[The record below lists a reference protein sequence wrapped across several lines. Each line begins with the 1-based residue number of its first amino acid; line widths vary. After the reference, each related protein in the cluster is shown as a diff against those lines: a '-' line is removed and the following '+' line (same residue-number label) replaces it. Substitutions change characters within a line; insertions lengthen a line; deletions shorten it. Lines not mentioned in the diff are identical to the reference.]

1 MGTEYLVEVG
11 NAGAC
16 RASRSGAVSRAAPRR
31 WWALASLAAAGL
43 LGACNAN
50 EYVTS
55 AAGPLDPNSRT
66 VFTLALLPDSVSG
79 CIMADPSMTRPMTV
93 TVNDDKA
100 VLLTSGGIHY
110 DLTRVAP
117 QVYAGG
123 YWVKI
128 QADLST
134 VPKRLTISNDDHSC
148 NWMATAP

>member
-1 MGTEYLVEVG
+1 M
-11 NAGAC
+11 
-16 RASRSGAVSRAAPRR
+16 RPAPRQ
-31 WWALASLAAAGL
+31 WWTIPSLAAAGL

-55 AAGPLDPNSRT
+55 TAGPSDPNSRT
-66 VFTLALLPDSVSG
+66 VFTLSVLPDSVSG
-79 CIMADPSMTRPMTV
+79 CILADPSMTRPMTV
-93 TVNDDKA
+93 TVKDDKA

-128 QADLST
+128 RADLSVT
-134 VPKRLTISNDDHSC
+134 PKRLTISSDDRSC
-148 NWMATAP
+148 NWMATSP

>member
-1 MGTEYLVEVG
+1 M
-11 NAGAC
+11 
-16 RASRSGAVSRAAPRR
+16 
-31 WWALASLAAAGL
+31 AGL
-43 LGACNAN
+43 LGSCNAN
-50 EYVTS
+50 EYVTTT
-55 AAGPLDPNSRT
+55 AGPLDPNSRT
-66 VFTLALLPDSVSG
+66 VFTLALLPDSVTG

-100 VLLTSGGIHY
+100 VLLTAGGIHY

-128 QADLST
+128 HADLSV
-134 VPKRLTISNDDHSC
+134 VPKRLAISNDDHSC

>member
-1 MGTEYLVEVG
+1 MGVAL
-11 NAGAC
+11 
-16 RASRSGAVSRAAPRR
+16 RSAPR
-31 WWALASLAAAGL
+31 WWWTIPALALAGL

-55 AAGPLDPNSRT
+55 TAGPMDPNSRT
-66 VFTLALLPDSVSG
+66 VFTLAVAPDSVSG
-79 CIMADPSMTRPMTV
+79 CILADPSMTRPMTV
-93 TVNDDKA
+93 TVKDDKA

-128 QADLST
+128 RADLSV
-134 VPKRLTISNDDHSC
+134 VPKKLTISNDDRSC

>member
-1 MGTEYLVEVG
+1 MGVAL
-11 NAGAC
+11 
-16 RASRSGAVSRAAPRR
+16 RPIPRR
-31 WWALASLAAAGL
+31 WWTIPFLAAAGL

-55 AAGPLDPNSRT
+55 TAGPLDPDSRT
-66 VFTLALLPDSVSG
+66 TFTLAVLPDSVAG
-79 CIMADPSMTRPMTV
+79 CILADPSMTRPMTV
-93 TVNDDKA
+93 TVKDDKA

-128 QADLST
+128 RADLSV
-134 VPKRLTISNDDHSC
+134 VPKRLTISNDDRSC
-148 NWMATAP
+148 NWMATSP

>member
-1 MGTEYLVEVG
+1 MRKECLVDVG
-11 NAGAC
+11 NSARRVGRGC
-16 RASRSGAVSRAAPRR
+16 AVSRR
-31 WWALASLAAAGL
+31 WWTIPSFVMAAL

-55 AAGPLDPNSRT
+55 TAGPMDPNSRT
-66 VFTLALLPDSVSG
+66 VFTLALLPDSVTG

-110 DLTRVAP
+110 DLTRVSP

-128 QADLST
+128 HADLSV
-134 VPKRLTISNDDHSC
+134 VPKRLAISNDDHSC

>member
-1 MGTEYLVEVG
+1 MGGILKPES
-11 NAGAC
+11 C
-16 RASRSGAVSRAAPRR
+16 R
-31 WWALASLAAAGL
+31 WWTTLFLAAAGL

-55 AAGPLDPNSRT
+55 TAGPLDPNSRT
-66 VFTLALLPDSVSG
+66 VFTLSVLPDSVSG
-79 CIMADPSMTRPMTV
+79 CILADPSMTRPMTV
-93 TVNDDKA
+93 TVKDDKA

-128 QADLST
+128 RADLSV
-134 VPKRLTISNDDHSC
+134 VPKRLTISSDDRSC
-148 NWMATAP
+148 NWMATSP